1 MKSKMT
7 KNLIAM
13 FCLVSLNAYSKI
25 SLETERNFITTKE
38 DARSLKKNDTLVKI
52 SGNLSE
58 SSLSQSK
65 GVIALDWT
73 KAPNSYIFDPAQN
86 GEGLYIPVK
95 KAYEMWRSYK
105 YLASAGTIKG
115 KMTADV
121 LWEDVP
127 GLIKSGANYNL
138 EIVDSGEDGKIK
150 VMVNKAKK
158 GNAVVAFRLNGEI
171 FWSWHIWVTDDPTN
185 GSTYK
190 SFTAVRRERSNGVV
204 ENIPDADWKWMDRN
218 LGAIT
223 NSNTGGEWNRS
234 GGLLYQWGRKDPIP
248 PLVLRGNDFYEVS
261 GSIGKVR
268 HRGAKNFTNA
278 VNFDVLRKFVLLSN
292 ATLDNNIQLSVKNP
306 LSLIYVNKDDNSG
319 PAYYN
324 NNANLMVNWF
334 GRSASLVDSKLT
346 ELNLWS
352 DNSKGKLPTNYNY
365 YSSNAPYRDKSPFD
379 PCPNGWRIPSMLVP
393 NLASGSYVDDIRID
407 YSPFG
412 LQTTIGKSAFEASGY
427 HIIKPT
433 DANVPAFMTGFKVYP
448 NVGFNLSNVGG
459 NNMGVF
465 PGTGQLA
472 INAQGGQYTDQH
484 HVALW
489 TATLTRFFDT
499 TPAVSARA
507 LFMVPD
513 KYQND
518 TPDSANPTIKGR
530 YWYQPTATAKTSDAN
545 GCRCI
550 KDPLYEVNGYDFPTQ
565 YLNTNTEYTE
575 GLNNPNTYQVVKS
588 STSATVEIP
597 VTKAFSVQSQL
608 LNNPAILNP
617 ANFSDLKANVLW
629 TTNTDLI
636 NTVTV
641 TNPSP
646 GSASSLINSKIVVSL
661 NPNQSGNA
669 VVTLHNGSVSNPV
682 YWSWHVWVTDTAVGS
697 YTYATETP
705 NAVATNYVNYI
716 TRGDILKTEFMDRNL
731 GATDAFPVIVN
742 PLVPTVAEYEKIRA
756 STGLQYQ
763 WGRKDPIPSFQF
775 ADNRA
780 SYNVFLGN
788 VNANGGVAYTTL
800 TPAAYNNLLGSYII
814 PYDTYTNGSNANVLS
829 TDKTSD
835 KVAKVLS
842 YSVKNPLVY
851 MVPSALAPYNT
862 AVPNYT
868 NGTDWLLN
876 EPNAAADRWGRGGKK
891 SPFDP
896 CPEGWRIPDVT
907 GAAIITN
914 QDYGLSPWY
923 KKDKKAATSYS
934 IVNDYLG
941 VRVQNTTASTIGYT
955 YNDSGYSVGNY
966 PNSGSRGIRSVTAN
980 QTAQGTFEVNNFQY
994 PGIWTAALNSNYLG
1008 RPINVLFNASSN
1020 AMIAFHDNNDPYFG
1034 MNCRCVKV
1042 KYDQNGSE
1050 AGPIPAIPVTP
1061 GATVKASNVF
1071 TQKEITAI
1079 AKENKITLFP
1089 NPVKDVLYIKAT
1101 DVKDYYY
1108 QIYNASGQLVKSGK
1122 FENTQT
1128 DVSALV
1134 SGVYLV
1140 RINNSETVVKIIK
1153 R

>member
-1 MKSKMT
+1 MKSKMI

-13 FCLVSLNAYSKI
+13 FCLVSLNVYSNSK
-25 SLETERNFITTKE
+25 LERERDFITAE
-38 DARSLKKNDTLVKI
+38 NVVRDFIKKDTLVRI
-52 SGNLSE
+52 PGNANDSKLD
-58 SSLSQSK
+58 QSR
-65 GVIALDWT
+65 VALAPDWT
-73 KAPNSYIFDPAQN
+73 KAPNSYIFDPTQN
-86 GEGLYIPVK
+86 VEGLYIPVK

-105 YLASAGTIKG
+105 YLASAGAIKG
-115 KMTADV
+115 KVTADV

-127 GLIKSGANYNL
+127 GLIKSGTNYSL
-138 EIVDSGEDGKIK
+138 EVVDSGENGKIK
-150 VMVNKAKK
+150 VMINKAKK

-190 SFTAVRRERSNGVV
+190 SFTGVKRERKNGII

-223 NSNTGGEWNRS
+223 NTNTSGEWNRS

-248 PLVLRGNDFYEVS
+248 PLVLKGNDFYEVS
-261 GSIGKVR
+261 GSIGRVR

-278 VNFDVLRKFVLLSN
+278 INFDVLRKFVLLSN
-292 ATLDNNIQLSVKNP
+292 ATLDNNLQLSVKNP

-324 NNANLMVNWF
+324 NNTNLMVNWF
-334 GRSASLVDSKLT
+334 GRSASLVDSKLP

-352 DNSKGKLPTNYNY
+352 DNSRGKVINGYN
-365 YSSNAPYRDKSPFD
+365 NDVNAAPYRDKSPFD
-379 PCPNGWRIPSMLVP
+379 PCPNGWRVPSMLVA
-393 NLASGSYVDDIRID
+393 NLASGAYVDDIRID

-412 LQTTIGKSAFEASGY
+412 VRTNLGKSAFESNGY
-427 HIIKPT
+427 HIIKPNDT
-433 DANVPAFMTGFKVYP
+433 NVPAFMAGFKLYP
-448 NVGFNLSNVGG
+448 NVGFDMSNVGG

-484 HVALW
+484 HVGLW

-499 TPAVSARA
+499 TPAVSARS

-518 TPDSANPTIKGR
+518 TPDAANPAVKGR
-530 YWYQPTATAKTSDAN
+530 YWYMPTSGAKTSDAN
-545 GCRCI
+545 GCRCV
-550 KDPLYEVNGYDFPTQ
+550 KDPLYLVNGYDFPTQ
-565 YLNTNTEYTE
+565 YLNANKEYVE
-575 GLNNPNTYQVVKS
+575 GLNNPNTYQVVKAAS
-588 STSATVEIP
+588 ASTLEIP

-608 LNNPAILNP
+608 LNNPEILNP
-617 ANFSDLKANVLW
+617 ANFSNLKANVLW
-629 TTNTDLI
+629 TTNTGLI

-646 GSASSLINSKIVVSL
+646 GSVSGLINSKIVISL

-669 VVTLHNGSVSNPV
+669 VVTLHNGSISNPV
-682 YWSWHVWVTDTAVGS
+682 YWSWHIWVTDTAVGS
-697 YTYATETP
+697 YNYTTETP
-705 NAVATNYVNYI
+705 NATAANYVNYVPQ
-716 TRGDILKTEFMDRNL
+716 GDVLKTEFMDRNL
-731 GATDAFPVIVN
+731 GAADAFPVITN
-742 PLVPTVAEYEKIRA
+742 PLAPTVAEYEKIRA

-775 ADNRA
+775 ADNR
-780 SYNVFLGN
+780 SPYNVFLGN
-788 VNANGGVAYTTL
+788 ANANGAVAYTTL
-800 TPAAYNNLLGSYII
+800 TPAVYNNLSGSYIV
-814 PYDTYTNGSNANVLS
+814 PHDTYTNSSNANILP

-851 MVPSALAPYNT
+851 MIPSTLAPFNSV
-862 AVPNYT
+862 VPNYT

-876 EPNAAADRWGRGGKK
+876 EPNVAADRWGRGGEK

-896 CPEGWRIPDVT
+896 CPEGWRIPDLT
-907 GAAIITN
+907 GVAIIAN
-914 QDYGLSPWY
+914 LDYGISPWY
-923 KKDKKAATSYS
+923 KKDKKAATSYNV
-934 IVNDYLG
+934 INDYLG

-955 YNDSGYSVGNY
+955 FNDADYSVGNY
-966 PNSGSRGIRSVTAN
+966 PNSGSRGFRSVMGN
-980 QTAQGTFEVNNFQY
+980 QTAQGTFDVNNFQY
-994 PGIWTAALNSNYLG
+994 PGIWTAALNSNYIG
-1008 RPINVLFNASSN
+1008 RPINLLFNASSN
-1020 AMIAFHDNNDPYFG
+1020 GMIAFHDNNDPYFG

-1042 KYDQNGSE
+1042 KYDQNGNE
-1050 AGPIPAIPVTP
+1050 AGPIPAIPVTA
-1061 GATVKASNVF
+1061 GASVKASNIF
-1071 TQKEITAI
+1071 TEKEISQI

-1108 QIYNASGQLVKSGK
+1108 QIYNASGQLVKYGK
-1122 FENTQT
+1122 FENSQT
-1128 DVSALV
+1128 DVSSLAQ
-1134 SGVYLV
+1134 GIYLV
-1140 RINNSETVVKIIK
+1140 RINNSNTVVKILK
-1153 R
+1153 K

>member
-1 MKSKMT
+1 MKS
-7 KNLIAM
+7 NLIKKLLAV
-13 FCLVSLNAYSKI
+13 FCLVSLNVYSKNNLELVRGFTTTEMFSSVKKDTVSKI
-25 SLETERNFITTKE
+25 SANTHE
-38 DARSLKKNDTLVKI
+38 SV
-52 SGNLSE
+52 LSN
-58 SSLSQSK
+58 SRI
-65 GVIALDWT
+65 GAILDWT

-115 KMTADV
+115 KASADV

-127 GLIKSGANYNL
+127 GLIKSGANYSL
-138 EIVDSGEDGKIK
+138 EVIDSGESGKIK
-150 VMVNKAKK
+150 VMINKAKK
-158 GNAVVAFRLNGEI
+158 GNAVVVFRLNGEI

-190 SFTAVRRERSNGVV
+190 SFAGVKRERRDGMI

-223 NSNTGGEWNRS
+223 SSNTNGEWNRS

-261 GSIGKVR
+261 GSIGRVR

-278 VNFDVLRKFVLLSN
+278 INFDVLRKFVLLSS

-324 NNANLMVNWF
+324 NNTNLMVNWF
-334 GRSASLVDSKLT
+334 GRSPILAASRLT

-352 DNSKGKLPTNYNY
+352 DNSRGKVVNGYN
-365 YSSNAPYRDKSPFD
+365 NDINAAPYRDKSPFD
-379 PCPNGWRIPSMLVP
+379 PCPNGWRVPSMLVS
-393 NLASGSYVDDIRID
+393 NLASGGYVDDIRID

-412 LQTTIGKSAFEASGY
+412 VRTNLGRGAFESNGY
-427 HIIKPT
+427 HIIKPN
-433 DANVPAFMTGFKVYP
+433 DSNVQPFMTGFKVYP
-448 NVGFNLSNVGG
+448 NVGFDLSNVGS

-465 PGTGQLA
+465 PGVGGIA

-484 HVALW
+484 HVGLW

-499 TPAVSARA
+499 TPAISARA

-513 KYQND
+513 KYQ
-518 TPDSANPTIKGR
+518 PDIPDASNPTIKGR

-550 KDPLYEVNGYDFPTQ
+550 KDPLYVVNGYDFPTQ
-565 YLNTNTEYTE
+565 YLNANTEYVE
-575 GLNNPNTYQVVKS
+575 GLNNPNTYQVVKLLS
-588 STSATVEIP
+588 ASTLEIP

-608 LNNPAILNP
+608 LNNPEILNS
-617 ANFSDLKANVLW
+617 ANFSNLKANVLW
-629 TTNTDLI
+629 STNTSLI
-636 NTVTV
+636 NTVTIA
-641 TNPSP
+641 NPSP
-646 GSASSLINSKIVVSL
+646 GSVSDLINSKILVTL

-669 VVTLHNGSVSNPV
+669 VVTLHNENISNPV
-682 YWSWHVWVTDTAVGS
+682 YWSWHIWVTDSAVGS
-697 YTYATETP
+697 YNYTTELP
-705 NAVATNYVNYI
+705 NAVATNYVNYV
-716 TRGDILKTEFMDRNL
+716 TRGDVLKTEFMDRNL
-731 GATDAFPVIVN
+731 GATDAFPVIAN
-742 PLVPTVAEYEKIRA
+742 PLAPTVAEYEKIRA

-775 ADNRA
+775 ADNRS
-780 SYNVFLGN
+780 SYDIFLGN
-788 VNANGGVAYTTL
+788 VNANGAVAYTTL
-800 TPAAYNNLLGSYII
+800 TPAVYNNLSGSYIV
-814 PYDTYTNGSNANVLS
+814 PYNTYTNGSNANVLS

-851 MVPSALAPYNT
+851 MIPSTFAPYNT

-876 EPNAAADRWGRGGKK
+876 EPNVAADRWGRGGEK

-896 CPEGWRIPDVT
+896 CPEGWRIPDLTGVAIVT
-907 GAAIITN
+907 N
-914 QDYGLSPWY
+914 LDYGLSPWY

-934 IVNDYLG
+934 VINDYLG
-941 VRVQNTTASTIGYT
+941 VRVQNSTASTIGYT
-955 YNDSGYSVGNY
+955 FNNTSYPVGNY
-966 PNSGSRGIRSVTAN
+966 PNSGSRGIRSVMAN
-980 QTAQGTFEVNNFQY
+980 QPATGTFTINNFQY
-994 PGIWTAALNSNYLG
+994 PGIWTAALNSNYIG
-1008 RPINVLFNASSN
+1008 RPINILFNASSN

-1034 MNCRCVKV
+1034 MNCRCVKI
-1042 KYDQNGSE
+1042 KYDQNGNE
-1050 AGPIPAIPVTP
+1050 AGSIPAIPVTA
-1061 GATVKASNVF
+1061 GASVKASNVF
-1071 TQKEITAI
+1071 TQKEITQI
-1079 AKENKITLFP
+1079 EKENKITLFP

-1101 DVKDYYY
+1101 NTKDYYF
-1108 QIYNASGQLVKSGK
+1108 QIYNASGQIVKSGK
-1122 FENTQT
+1122 FENAQT
-1128 DVSALV
+1128 DVSSLP

-1140 RINNSETVVKIIK
+1140 RVNNSESVVKIIK

>member
-1 MKSKMT
+1 MKSNVSK
-7 KNLIAM
+7 KLIAM
-13 FCLVSLNAYSKI
+13 FCLVSLNAYSKNN
-25 SLETERNFITTKE
+25 LEYKRDFNKAEVFNLLRK
-38 DARSLKKNDTLVKI
+38 DTLVKV
-52 SGNLSE
+52 SENSLE
-58 SSLSQSK
+58 SSIIDSR
-65 GVIALDWT
+65 VATTVLDWT
-73 KAPNSYIFDPAQN
+73 KAPNSYIFDPAQD
-86 GEGLYIPVK
+86 GEGLYVPVK

-105 YLASAGTIKG
+105 YLASAGVIKG
-115 KMTADV
+115 KATADV

-127 GLIKSGANYNL
+127 GLIKSGPNYDL
-138 EIVDSGEDGKIK
+138 EIVDSGESGKIK
-150 VMVNKAKK
+150 VMINKAKK
-158 GNAVVAFRLNGEI
+158 GNAVIAFRLNGEI
-171 FWSWHIWVTDDPTN
+171 FWSWHIWVTDNPTN

-190 SFTAVRRERSNGVV
+190 SFAGVRRQRSNGVI
-204 ENIPDADWKWMDRN
+204 ENIPDADWRWMDRN

-223 NSNTGGEWNRS
+223 NSNTNGEWNRS

-261 GSIGKVR
+261 GSIGRVR

-278 VNFDVLRKFVLLSN
+278 VNFDALRKFVLLSN
-292 ATLDNNIQLSVKNP
+292 ATLDNNLQLSVKNP
-306 LSLIYVNKDDNSG
+306 LSLIYINKNDNSG

-334 GRSASLVDSKLT
+334 GRSSTIADSRLP

-352 DNSKGKLPTNYNY
+352 DNSKGIAPANYNFF
-365 YSSNAPYRDKSPFD
+365 SSNAPYRDKSPFD

-412 LQTTIGKSAFEASGY
+412 VQTTTGKNAFEASGY
-427 HIIKPT
+427 HIIKPNDT
-433 DANVPAFMTGFKVYP
+433 NVPAFMTGFKVYP
-448 NVGFNLSNVGG
+448 NVGFDLSNVGN

-465 PGTGQLA
+465 PGTGLIA
-472 INAQGGQYTDQH
+472 INTQGGQYTDQH

-518 TPDSANPTIKGR
+518 TPDPANPTIKGR
-530 YWYQPTATAKTSDAN
+530 YWYQPTSSAKTSDAN

-550 KDPLYEVNGYDFPTQ
+550 KDPLYVVNGYDFPTQ
-565 YLNTNTEYTE
+565 YLNANTEYVE
-575 GLNNPNTYQVVKS
+575 GLNNPNTYQVIKS
-588 STSATVEIP
+588 ASASTVEIP

-608 LNNPAILNP
+608 LNNPEILNST
-617 ANFSDLKANVLW
+617 NFNNLKANVLW
-629 TTNTDLI
+629 STNTGLI
-636 NTVTV
+636 NTVTIA
-641 TNPSP
+641 NPSP
-646 GSASSLINSKIVVSL
+646 GSVSDLINSKILVTL

-669 VVTLHNGSVSNPV
+669 VVTLHNESTANPV
-682 YWSWHVWVTDTAVGS
+682 YWSWHIWVTDSAVGS
-697 YTYATETP
+697 YNYTTELP
-705 NAVATNYVNYI
+705 NAVAANYVNYV
-716 TRGDILKTEFMDRNL
+716 TRGDVLKTEFMDRNL
-731 GATDAFPVIVN
+731 GATDAFPVIAN
-742 PLVPTVAEYEKIRA
+742 PLAPTAAEYEKIRV

-780 SYNVFLGN
+780 PYDIFLGN
-788 VNANGGVAYTTL
+788 VNTNGAVAYTTL
-800 TPAAYNNLLGSYII
+800 SAGVYNNVSGPYII

-829 TDKTSD
+829 TDKTPD

-851 MVPSALAPYNT
+851 MVPSTFAPYNT

-876 EPNAAADRWGRGGKK
+876 EPNVAADRWGRGGKK

-907 GAAIITN
+907 DVAIVAN
-914 QDYGLSPWY
+914 RDYGLSPWY

-934 IVNDYLG
+934 VINDYLG
-941 VRVQNTTASTIGYT
+941 VRVQNSTASTVGYT
-955 YNDSGYSVGNY
+955 FNDASYPVGNY
-966 PNSGSRGIRSVTAN
+966 PNSGSRGFRSVIAN
-980 QTAQGTFEVNNFQY
+980 QTAQGTFEINNFQY
-994 PGIWTAALNSNYLG
+994 PGIWTAALNSNYIG
-1008 RPINVLFNASSN
+1008 RPVNLLFNASSN

-1034 MNCRCVKV
+1034 MNCRCVKI
-1042 KYDQNGSE
+1042 KYDQNGNE
-1050 AGPIPAIPVTP
+1050 AGSIPAIPVTA
-1061 GATVKASNVF
+1061 GASVKASNVF
-1071 TQKEITAI
+1071 TQTEIIQKEN
-1079 AKENKITLFP
+1079 ENKITLFP
-1089 NPVKDVLYIKAT
+1089 NPVKDVLYIKAN
-1101 DVKDYYY
+1101 DRKDYYF
-1108 QIYNASGQLVKSGK
+1108 QIYNASGQIVKSGK
-1122 FENTQT
+1122 FENAQT
-1128 DVSALV
+1128 DVSSLS

-1140 RINNSETVVKIIK
+1140 RVNNSEVIVKIIK
-1153 R
+1153 Q